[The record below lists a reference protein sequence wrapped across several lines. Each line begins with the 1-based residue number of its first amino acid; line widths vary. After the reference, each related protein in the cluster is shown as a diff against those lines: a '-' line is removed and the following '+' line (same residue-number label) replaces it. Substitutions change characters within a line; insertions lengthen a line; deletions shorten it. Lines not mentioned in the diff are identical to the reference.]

1 MNKQIEYALKWNHSL
16 IYVSIFSYITAIIM
30 TVMGLPP
37 LVNMSSFTQI
47 ILYSLSV
54 LGLALSSKIRW
65 LKPILA
71 ANYGVVAML
80 SFSGCQLWINYDGN
94 LSLGPYMSLWDL
106 SLALALMS
114 DYEFPKLELY

>member
-1 MNKQIEYALKWNHSL
+1 
-16 IYVSIFSYITAIIM
+16 M
-30 TVMGLPP
+30 TFIGLPP
-37 LVNMSSFTQI
+37 VANMSSFTQI
-47 ILYSLSV
+47 ILYSLSA
-54 LGLALSSKIRW
+54 LGLTLSSKIKW

-80 SFSGCQLWINYDGN
+80 SFSGYQLWINYDGN

-114 DYEFPKLELY
+114 DYEFPKL